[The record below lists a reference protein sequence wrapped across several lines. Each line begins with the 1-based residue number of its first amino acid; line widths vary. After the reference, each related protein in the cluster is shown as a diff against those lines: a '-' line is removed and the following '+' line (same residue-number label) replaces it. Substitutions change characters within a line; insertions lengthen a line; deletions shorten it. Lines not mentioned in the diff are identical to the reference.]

1 MAIFSL
7 QMLLGEEVT
16 INGSGDQERDF
27 VYVEDCAKA
36 NLLAMEKG
44 RGEVCNLGTGK
55 ETAINHLFKAV
66 KRLADYAR
74 HWVHGPSR
82 PGKAFRTCSMSR
94 KPRGNSSGAQM

>member
-1 MAIFSL
+1 LSPNYGFDHTIRRYPKVCDPRQDPLGEAGVVAIFSL

-55 ETAINHLFKAV
+55 
-66 KRLADYAR
+66 
-74 HWVHGPSR
+74 
-82 PGKAFRTCSMSR
+82 
-94 KPRGNSSGAQM
+94 